1 MIDTAP
7 VVDPATQ
14 VLAELPRVK
23 SPEDRRAFITLLRYV
38 MEDPR
43 QQLANASAHY
53 ITDQLTEH
61 DNQPDKVIIPGFT
74 HTTYPRRTPRG

>member
-1 MIDTAP
+1 M
-7 VVDPATQ
+7 
-14 VLAELPRVK
+14 LGELPKVK
-23 SPEDRRAFITLLRYV
+23 SPEDRRAFITLLRFV

-61 DNQPDKVIIPGFT
+61 GNRPEKVIVPGFT
-74 HTTYPRRTPRG
+74 NTIYPRLTPRG